1 MLYKSESPLFWLGT
15 QEILTVK
22 KTCSITVNVL
32 LVFSILGC
40 TGGAAETFESPR
52 AVSGSTERARYHT
65 CKRVE
70 HDSDRILT
78 YAEWEPKD
86 SKKAAEQIVFS
97 SNRSGPWRIWIM
109 NADGSAMRQLTK
121 GKPDDHDADP
131 AFSPD
136 GKDIL
141 FSSNRGGKN
150 GIWKIPVNGASSP
163 ERLCDG
169 DQAEWS
175 PDGTRI
181 VLKRNEKIYIRNLA
195 SGKEKRISPIDWPH
209 CSGPAWSPDGKTIAF
224 ACRWDADNMIF
235 TVEAAGGKPTKVYDK
250 QGACEPHWSPDGQLL
265 AYETETH
272 ICTIRADGKKNRLIT
287 YFGGVQHYPQWSP
300 DGKYL
305 VYCQG
310 VTERGPWELYIIP
323 SKSGT
328 PVKLTEGGSDMNPDW
343 K

>member
-1 MLYKSESPLFWLGT
+1 M
-15 QEILTVK
+15 K
-22 KTCSITVNVL
+22 KTCSITISVL
-32 LVFSILGC
+32 LVLSILGC
-40 TGGAAETFESPR
+40 TGGAVETFESQR
-52 AVSGSTERARYHT
+52 AVCGTESHESEE
-65 CKRVE
+65 K
-70 HDSDRILT
+70 S
-78 YAEWEPKD
+78 
-86 SKKAAEQIVFS
+86 SSKAAEQIVFS

-136 GKDIL
+136 AKTIL

-150 GIWKIPVNGASSP
+150 GIWKIPIKGASSP

-181 VLKRNEKIYIRNLA
+181 VFKRNEKLYIRNLA

-224 ACRWDADNMIF
+224 ACRWDAGNMIF

-265 AYETETH
+265 TYETETH
-272 ICTIRADGKKNRLIT
+272 ICTIRPDGTKNRMIT
-287 YFGGVQHYPQWSP
+287 YFGGVQRYPQWSP

-310 VTERGPWELYIIP
+310 VTERGPWEIYIIP